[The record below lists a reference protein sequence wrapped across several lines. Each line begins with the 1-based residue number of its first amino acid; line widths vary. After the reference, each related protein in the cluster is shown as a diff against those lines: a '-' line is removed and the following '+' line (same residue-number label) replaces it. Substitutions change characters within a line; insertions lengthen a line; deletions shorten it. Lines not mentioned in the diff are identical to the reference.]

1 MSVRTGNANF
11 QGIRI
16 YFSYRRAFYHVR
28 AYLQYE
34 KIHHRRMFTTSGGG
48 KPLHLGGG
56 QKKKSLFLITS
67 SPLLFFALPSESCVS
82 FSLICSHTLIFMP
95 FPVVTTHL
103 NLSFCL
109 RASAHVFTA
118 LIAGNI
124 SFTPGQLPPV
134 LMLI

>member
-1 MSVRTGNANF
+1 MSVRTGNASF

-34 KIHHRRMFTTSGGG
+34 KIHHRHMFTTSGGG

-56 QKKKSLFLITS
+56 QKKNPCFLSL
-67 SPLLFFALPSESCVS
+67 PAHCFFALPSESCVS

-109 RASAHVFTA
+109 GASAHVFTA